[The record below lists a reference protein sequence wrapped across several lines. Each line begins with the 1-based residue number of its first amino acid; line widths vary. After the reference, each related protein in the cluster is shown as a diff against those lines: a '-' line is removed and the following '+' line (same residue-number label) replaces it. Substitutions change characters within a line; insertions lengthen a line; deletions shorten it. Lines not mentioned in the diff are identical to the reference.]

1 MIDYILMRLSEP
13 FEMQHK
19 RSKYILSIDDYVIL
33 FDSFN
38 ELKDVKE
45 KDIINYEEI
54 PRNRKT
60 NNIFMGYSIIE
71 NIKYKFIALN
81 QIDKERIKEVL
92 NVLSNAEQDYPEAFI
107 W

>member
-107 W
+107 